1 MLKIRYDR
9 KAFSTLPDSQKQY
22 TVVVRNWFQVLGD
35 VEDPTEKYEMFIEA
49 NQLATKKCVPV
60 KENARVNILVL
71 WKRGKLLKMLV
82 KFTTMLSKQR
92 TCKNLWEEA
101 RQKFF
106 ASFDSLR
113 ED

>member
-1 MLKIRYDR
+1 M
-9 KAFSTLPDSQKQY
+9 
-22 TVVVRNWFQVLGD
+22 
-35 VEDPTEKYEMFIEA
+35 EDATEKYEMFIEA

-60 KENARVNILVL
+60 KENDRVNILVL

-82 KFTTMLSKQR
+82 KFTTISSKRR

-101 RQKFF
+101 RQNLF

-113 ED
+113 EDEVLSNVQRTEA

>member
-1 MLKIRYDR
+1 M
-9 KAFSTLPDSQKQY
+9 
-22 TVVVRNWFQVLGD
+22 
-35 VEDPTEKYEMFIEA
+35 EDATEKYEMFIEA

-60 KENARVNILVL
+60 KENDRVNILVL

-82 KFTTMLSKQR
+82 KFTTIPSKRR

-101 RQKFF
+101 RQNLF

-113 ED
+113 EDEVQSNVQRTEA